1 MQYRKRIYEIV
12 ELSGEGNQASTIY
25 DYFMMAVIIISLVPL
40 AFKETN
46 VLFEKI
52 DLTAAIIF
60 ILDYLARWITADL
73 KLGKGAISF
82 LRYPFSFMAIVDL
95 ISILPTFLPMTAGFR
110 LLKTFRLIRT
120 FRVFRAARMFRYSKS
135 MEIIANV
142 IREQSVPLL
151 AVCTLAGAYVLI
163 SALIIFNVEP
173 DTFENFFEA
182 IYWACVSLTTMGYGD
197 IYPVSTAGR
206 VVTMVSSF
214 MGIAIIALPSGILT
228 AGYMDALG
236 KGAEKEKDEY
246 ES

>member
-1 MQYRKRIYEIV
+1 
-12 ELSGEGNQASTIY
+12 
-25 DYFMMAVIIISLVPL
+25 
-40 AFKETN
+40 
-46 VLFEKI
+46 
-52 DLTAAIIF
+52 
-60 ILDYLARWITADL
+60 
-73 KLGKGAISF
+73 
-82 LRYPFSFMAIVDL
+82 
-95 ISILPTFLPMTAGFR
+95 MTAGFR

-228 AGYMDALG
+228 AGYMDALE
-236 KGAEKEKDEY
+236 KGAEKEKNEY
-246 ES
+246 GS